1 MTLLRPQS
9 RRFPV
14 WSNVGGTGGQFS
26 RSHRSHL
33 TSFTRLMVPT
43 TRPRMVPQWSCK
55 ELHMPFNLDRREHT
69 IWECI
74 QIVHLVLKDLF
85 GRIIMYQCIGIEVR
99 FKYSLEI
106 LIVFCLL
113 SMYGFSNS
121 PLHLPACPLLC
132 SNSCNDM
139 LADTAES

>member
-1 MTLLRPQS
+1 MRMYS
-9 RRFPV
+9 DCSFSFKRSI
-14 WSNVGGTGGQFS
+14 WSNNHVS
-26 RSHRSHL
+26 
-33 TSFTRLMVPT
+33 
-43 TRPRMVPQWSCK
+43 
-55 ELHMPFNLDRREHT
+55 
-69 IWECI
+69 
-74 QIVHLVLKDLF
+74 
-85 GRIIMYQCIGIEVR
+85 MYRYTEVR

-113 SMYGFSNS
+113 SMYGFPNS